1 MVRRKVPRRS
11 TGGGAIYSISNTMK
25 TKYNLQVS
33 KIRQAW
39 LAKAYTIIF
48 CTQLL
53 LIFVSCKTGHLKNS
67 NDEGFVSIFDGKTLE
82 GWDGDPVYWKVKDGR
97 LVGEVTP
104 ATLLKRNSFIIWR
117 GGQVS
122 DFEMKV
128 DYRVSKDGNSGINY
142 RSEEVKGIPYALR
155 GYQAD
160 LDGAQRYTGM
170 NYEERRRTTIAS
182 RGEKVILSSPSHNPD
197 SLALHIENNRWLPT
211 TVIGSLGTKESLAA
225 KVRDEDWNEYHLIA
239 KGNRLLHKINGVL
252 MSDVTDNDKVNRRQ
266 KGLLGVQV
274 RVGPPMKIE
283 YRNFRLKK
291 LK

>member
-1 MVRRKVPRRS
+1 M
-11 TGGGAIYSISNTMK
+11 GGATYLIFNIMK
-25 TKYNLQVS
+25 TKYNLQGS
-33 KIRQAW
+33 KNHLAG
-39 LAKAYTIIF
+39 LAKPFTFIF
-48 CTQLL
+48 CLQLL
-53 LIFVSCKTGHLKNS
+53 LIFGSCKTGHLKNS
-67 NDEGFVSIFDGKTLE
+67 DEEGFVSIFDGKTLE
-82 GWDGDPVYWKVKDGR
+82 GWDGDPVYWKVKDGIM
-97 LVGEVTP
+97 VGEITP
-104 ATLLKRNSFIIWR
+104 STLLKRNSFIIWR

-122 DFEMKV
+122 DFELKV

-182 RGEKVILSSPSHNPD
+182 RGEKVILNSPSNNPD
-197 SLALHIENNRWLPT
+197 SLSLHIEDNRWLPT
-211 TVIGSLGTKESLAA
+211 TVIGSLGTKESLAS
-225 KVRDEDWNEYHLIA
+225 KIRNEDWNEYHLIV
-239 KGNRLLHKINGVL
+239 KGNRLRHKINGVL

-274 RVGPPMKIE
+274 HVGPPMKIE